1 MTGHYLTEARER
13 AHGAV
18 SRTARGVVSP
28 RGLVVFCLA
37 CGLAASVVGALA
49 AALVPAGQ
57 ARVVV
62 WVLVAALFAAATGL
76 RAGLRSVRS
85 GSEHPDR
92 APGPRRTAERR
103 R

>member
-1 MTGHYLTEARER
+1 MTGHHMTEARQR

-37 CGLAASVVGALA
+37 CGVAASVVGALA
-49 AALVPAGQ
+49 AALVPSGQ

-62 WVLVAALFAAATGL
+62 WVLVAALFAAATGF
-76 RAGLRSVRS
+76 RAGLRSVRG
-85 GSEHPDR
+85 GSQHRDPVTDR
-92 APGPRRTAERR
+92 GRTAGRR